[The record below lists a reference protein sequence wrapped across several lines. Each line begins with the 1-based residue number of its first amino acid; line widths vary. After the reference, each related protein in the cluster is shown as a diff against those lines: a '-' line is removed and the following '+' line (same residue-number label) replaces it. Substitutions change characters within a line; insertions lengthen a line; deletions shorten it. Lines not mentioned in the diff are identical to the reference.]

1 MFALFGS
8 LHRTR
13 TLDQKD
19 MVKFFLA
26 SGWLALALVAF
37 VTLAPIYDRPM
48 IAPPNVERF
57 AGFFILGLVLV
68 LAYSNRTI
76 LITLIVVG
84 SAVILEALQLLTVD
98 RHGDLMDVLVK
109 VAGGVCGI
117 SVVILARVGIT
128 QAMTKIVSRG

>member
-1 MFALFGS
+1 
-8 LHRTR
+8 
-13 TLDQKD
+13 

-57 AGFFILGLVLV
+57 AAFFILGLALV
-68 LAYSNRTI
+68 LAYSNRII

-84 SAVILEALQLLTVD
+84 SAVILEALQLLTLD

-117 SVVILARVGIT
+117 SVVTLARVGIA